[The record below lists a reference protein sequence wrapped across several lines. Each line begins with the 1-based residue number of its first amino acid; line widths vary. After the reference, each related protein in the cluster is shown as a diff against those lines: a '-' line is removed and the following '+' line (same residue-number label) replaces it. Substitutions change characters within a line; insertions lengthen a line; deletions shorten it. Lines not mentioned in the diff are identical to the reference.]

1 MTKKKSVVKPVV
13 ESQPNITI
21 SIQEEEIIQVHS
33 PLPVGVHSTQPCITF
48 GYAEE
53 RDAALQNLQL
63 DSSTKLVPE
72 PSNGGF
78 AEPRSVA
85 KPKSSRDETELRSVK
100 SPEDEVDNDSL
111 RKRGRKPKGGKL
123 FSKTAEKSESSQQVA
138 NIILHLKCSLHELNK
153 YSNSMDKIVTDPLL
167 YNPIIPPN
175 IMSYNA
181 ESSVAFS
188 EYIRNEQ
195 TGFGEDKTGGENEL
209 VKPAYTDFAPITSSV
224 QYCSACNDKL
234 EQNTDIDQDED
245 PTLNMKDINQKLK
258 RLKINLYK
266 NANPDKKSACFWC
279 TYEYDN
285 HACYIP
291 KYEISGEMFG
301 YGSFCRPECAVA
313 YLMKENIDDSTK
325 FERYHLLNQIYSKI
339 YNFKKNIKPAPS
351 PYFLL
356 EKYYGNLS
364 IQEYRKLLKTEHM
377 LLIIDKPMTRILPEL
392 HEDNE
397 DFITNIYGSKNNQNS
412 GTGVYKVKKQSDK
425 QKGPG
430 KSTLIKE
437 NFGMSFS
444 C

>member
-1 MTKKKSVVKPVV
+1 MTKKKSVVKPVP
-13 ESQPNITI
+13 ESSPEPSQNITI
-21 SIQEEEIIQVHS
+21 TIQETDNSLSLTEATDNE
-33 PLPVGVHSTQPCITF
+33 
-48 GYAEE
+48 
-53 RDAALQNLQL
+53 
-63 DSSTKLVPE
+63 SS
-72 PSNGGF
+72 
-78 AEPRSVA
+78 
-85 KPKSSRDETELRSVK
+85 
-100 SPEDEVDNDSL
+100 

-123 FSKTAEKSESSQQVA
+123 FSKPVEKGESSQQVA
-138 NIILHLKCSLHELNK
+138 NIILHLKCSLQDLNEHT
-153 YSNSMDKIVTDPLL
+153 NSMNKIVTDPLL
-167 YNPIIPPN
+167 YSPTIPPN

-195 TGFGEDKTGGENEL
+195 TGFSEEKTGIESEL
-209 VKPAYTDFAPITSSV
+209 IKPAYNDFTLNDNKAL
-224 QYCSACNDKL
+224 QYCSVCKDKL
-234 EQNTDIDQDED
+234 DENTDIDHDDD
-245 PTLNMKDINQKLK
+245 PTINMKDINQKLK

-397 DFITNIYGSKNNQNS
+397 DFITNIYGSTNSQNS

-430 KSTLIKE
+430 KSTIIKE
-437 NFGMSFS
+437 TFGMSFS
-444 C
+444 CQ